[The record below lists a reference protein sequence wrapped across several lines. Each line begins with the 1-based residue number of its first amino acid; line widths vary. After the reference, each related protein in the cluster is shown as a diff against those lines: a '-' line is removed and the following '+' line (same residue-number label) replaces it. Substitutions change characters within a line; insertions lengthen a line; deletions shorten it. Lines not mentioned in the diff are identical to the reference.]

1 MPKTVIRSAERVE
14 TPEIADLIGAALT
27 PFLSVG
33 RPPIERYIAYS
44 RNIAGRWNAGDLL
57 VIEDAEGI
65 AGTVTYV
72 DRWRRQD
79 RLLPAGWATFRTLAV
94 HPRVRG
100 RGLGKRL
107 VDHCIAAA
115 REDGSEVIGLHTGA
129 FMATARG
136 LYHRAGFVRSPEYD
150 FFASSFLAF
159 DTSEGDLLVAASRL
173 DLPPAQ
179 PLSHGR

>member
-1 MPKTVIRSAERVE
+1 MLDMPRTVIRSAARAEI
-14 TPEIADLIGAALT
+14 PEIADLVGAALR
-27 PFLSVG
+27 PFLGVG
-33 RPPIERYIAYS
+33 RQPIERYIGYS
-44 RNIAGRWNAGDLL
+44 RNIAERWNAGDLL
-57 VIEDAEGI
+57 VVEDAEGI

-94 HPRVRG
+94 HPRARG

-107 VDHCIAAA
+107 VEHCLAAA
-115 REDGSEVIGLHTGA
+115 RDDGSEVIGLHTGA

-136 LYHRAGFVRSPEYD
+136 IYHRAGFVRDPEHD

-159 DTSEGDLLVAASRL
+159 DTSEGDLLVAAYRL
-173 DLPPAQ
+173 DLRPA
-179 PLSHGR
+179 